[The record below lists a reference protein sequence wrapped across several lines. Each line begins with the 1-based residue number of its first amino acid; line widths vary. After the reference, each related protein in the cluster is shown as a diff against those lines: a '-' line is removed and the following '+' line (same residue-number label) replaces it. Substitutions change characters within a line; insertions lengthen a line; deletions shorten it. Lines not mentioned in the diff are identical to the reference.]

1 MARFEEECLEMV
13 VVHKR
18 LNCNTS
24 CNSVGMTTSRT
35 NLASPASRRHREG
48 TAAVFQKTSP
58 INEVIEFCLA
68 KL

>member
-1 MARFEEECLEMV
+1 MV

-24 CNSVGMTTSRT
+24 YNSVGMTTLRT
-35 NLASPASRRHREG
+35 NLASPASPSPRSEG
-48 TAAVFQKTSP
+48 AAAVFQKITL